1 MLHRFLLCS
10 ITALTASGCASG
22 GGAGAESTEELE
34 APVLM
39 GAYRVD
45 IRINFA
51 PSRSG
56 RSPGGATDINGVL
69 TFRDEMYM
77 DFVSDIGFT
86 RLPFPCL
93 YDVRGSR
100 IETQCSGYR
109 FTFRMDNEGRIR
121 VDGGEGSACSTSA
134 PTPRP

>member
-1 MLHRFLLCS
+1 
-10 ITALTASGCASG
+10 
-22 GGAGAESTEELE
+22 
-34 APVLM
+34 M

-121 VDGGEGSACSTSA
+121 VDIQRNERRGNEVLRGTGTGYLVKM
-134 PTPRP
+134 